1 MSEWCKLMDD
11 SLRCMNIG
19 YVRTSVEGVID
30 GEANKASSSFSYGGY
45 SATELRQKMLDIQNA
60 RAGTLR
66 DANGNAIS
74 VSQAQ
79 QAYDEYR
86 FNFSQ
91 ALQNATLSQSQ
102 YEAIS
107 DTGVK
112 AKLAEANA
120 EAQALKVTLSRNL
133 DKDYVKNS
141 GFTKDNVMGD
151 LSVSGGP
158 LKDIGDRLDLKKA
171 QNNAEISKL
180 ERQKAEKAKEKK
192 Q

>member
-1 MSEWCKLMDD
+1 MPSEK
-11 SLRCMNIG
+11 
-19 YVRTSVEGVID
+19 
-30 GEANKASSSFSYGGY
+30 KSSQ
-45 SATELRQKMLDIQNA
+45 TTKCA